1 MLPQRPKR
9 NGTGI
14 AALVGMGLLVAAVA
28 VALPCAGQTEP
39 STGPQ
44 HHGNNRLYLDIG
56 YFAGVENAAHTQA
69 DQSRAGGGPGLHIGY
84 ARRLLDGL
92 ELGIDGMAASS
103 SSGGVS
109 SIILPS
115 LLIRPYI
122 PLDHSEIG
130 ILLPRI
136 GWGVLSGPGGHGSGP
151 GVAGGFDYRYW
162 FSPVAAIHVL
172 LEAQYSTGSASGGG
186 SASWVGAGSCIG
198 VVLGW

>member
-1 MLPQRPKR
+1 MLALRSKR
-9 NGTGI
+9 NGTSI
-14 AALVGMGLLVAAVA
+14 ASLVGIGLGVAAVA
-28 VALPCAGQTEP
+28 AARPCAGQTEP
-39 STGPQ
+39 NTGPQ

-56 YFAGVENAAHTQA
+56 YFAGVEDAVHTQA
-69 DQSRAGGGPGLHIGY
+69 DQSSAGGGPGLHIGY

-109 SIILPS
+109 TVMLPS

-122 PLDHSEIG
+122 PLDSSEIG
-130 ILLPRI
+130 IVLPRI
-136 GWGVLSGPGGHGSGP
+136 GWGVLSGPAGRWSGP

-162 FSPVAAIHVL
+162 FSPGAAIHVS
-172 LEAQYSTGSASGGG
+172 LEAQYNAGRGSGGW
-186 SASWVGAGSCIG
+186 SATWAGAGSCVG